1 MNALPGL
8 LKADL
13 LKMRR
18 TPFLLIHL
26 LTPLIGAALFMAY
39 YTISSAG
46 EGVKVMAFLQ
56 SVACAF
62 PTVIGLVCAMAAE
75 QEATAGGFQGMLV
88 LPAARSTTY
97 ASKLLLLLGFSL
109 GAVLLIFVLFSLG
122 FAGLLGQDRH
132 GILFYL
138 TGAVIL
144 FASNILLYLV
154 HFALSLRFGRGIS
167 IGIGITGS
175 LLAALMLTGLGD
187 ILWPYIPFAWGGR
200 FLSLLELRHSGS
212 WQPFADTGLAAGV
225 SVCIAGTIAAGVL
238 SMLWFYKW
246 EGRSADN

>member
-1 MNALPGL
+1 MNALSGL
-8 LKADL
+8 LRADL

-18 TPFLLIHL
+18 TPFLLTHL
-26 LTPLIGAALFMAY
+26 LTPLIGAALFLAY
-39 YTISSAG
+39 YSFSSAS
-46 EGVKVMAFLQ
+46 EGVKVMAFMQ
-56 SVACAF
+56 AVACAF
-62 PTVIGLVCAMAAE
+62 PTLIGLVCAMAAD
-75 QEATAGGFQGMLV
+75 QEAAAGGFQGMLA
-88 LPAARSTTY
+88 LPASRSTTY

-109 GAVLLIFVLFSLG
+109 GAVLFIFVLFSLG
-122 FAGLLGQDRH
+122 FAGILGQDRH
-132 GILFYL
+132 GIFFYL

-154 HFALSLRFGRGIS
+154 HFALSLRFGRGAS

-200 FLSLLELRHSGS
+200 LLSLLELHHSGLRLS
-212 WQPFADTGLAAGV
+212 FAETGLGTGL
-225 SVCIAGTIAAGVL
+225 SICIIGTIAAGLL

>member
-8 LKADL
+8 LRADL

-18 TPFLLIHL
+18 TPFLLTHL

-39 YTISSAG
+39 YSISSAS
-46 EGVKVMAFLQ
+46 EGVKVMAFIQ
-56 SVACAF
+56 AVACAF
-62 PTVIGLVCAMAAE
+62 PTLIGLLCAMAAE
-75 QEATAGGFQGMLV
+75 QEAAAGGFQGMLA

-97 ASKLLLLLGFSL
+97 ASKLLLLLGSSL

-122 FAGLLGQDRH
+122 FAGMLGQDRH

-154 HFALSLRFGRGIS
+154 HFAVSLRFGRGVS

-200 FLSLLELRHSGS
+200 FLSLLEIQHSGLRL
-212 WQPFADTGLAAGV
+212 PRAETGLATGISICTGA
-225 SVCIAGTIAAGVL
+225 TIAAGLL
-238 SMLWFYKW
+238 SMLWFNKW